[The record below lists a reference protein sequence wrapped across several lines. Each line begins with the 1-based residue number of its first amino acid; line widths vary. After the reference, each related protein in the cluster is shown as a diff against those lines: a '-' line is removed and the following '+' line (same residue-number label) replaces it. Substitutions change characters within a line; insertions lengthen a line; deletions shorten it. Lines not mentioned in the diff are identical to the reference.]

1 MGQAVPA
8 HHPVRAGDP
17 RRQNGQGQPV
27 SQRGL
32 GEAAAARTHTFLG
45 ERYRRL
51 AKRRGKLKALVAVA
65 RSILVIIWH
74 LLANPT
80 ARFRDLGADYHTNR
94 IAIQRRIRNH
104 LAQLTAMGY
113 HVTLEPA
120 A

>member
-1 MGQAVPA
+1 M
-8 HHPVRAGDP
+8 
-17 RRQNGQGQPV
+17 
-27 SQRGL
+27 
-32 GEAAAARTHTFLG
+32 
-45 ERYRRL
+45 
-51 AKRRGKLKALVAVA
+51 
-65 RSILVIIWH
+65 IIWH